1 MARVSRQH
9 LFTLIKGWASSAVDE
24 WSCWCVSPDLLL
36 SPNSPPASTSV
47 PIKPLIHLQ
56 VMTHQ
61 LLPELSAVTVTVVLL
76 WEASLCLE
84 CFSWDSC
91 LAAVLICL
99 MSWVFICVK
108 YSRDDLYSESVC
120 ERWDALL
127 MEEASVWCVNGCS
140 STTHTFMSQG
150 LIWLTDLHSFW
161 SFCYMKVT
169 LKLFRKLLAI
179 PSSLNDATFQMP
191 LRKFSYQC

>member
-1 MARVSRQH
+1 MELLVCVSWPPPEPKLTAGQHICPNQTAYSLTSDDSSTSAWVECSDGDSCAPVGSVSLSGAFLLGLVSRRC
-9 LFTLIKGWASSAVDE
+9 VD
-24 WSCWCVSPDLLL
+24 L
-36 SPNSPPASTSV
+36 SDVLSV
-47 PIKPLIHLQ
+47 Y
-56 VMTHQ
+56 
-61 LLPELSAVTVTVVLL
+61 
-76 WEASLCLE
+76 LCE
-84 CFSWDSC
+84 
-91 LAAVLICL
+91 IQP
-99 MSWVFICVK
+99 
-108 YSRDDLYSESVC
+108 DDLYSESVC

-169 LKLFRKLLAI
+169 LKLCRKLLTI